1 MHRNPVPARDV
12 ASRSE
17 MWPVGAVAGT
27 QPFDDAAVM
36 GEFRTYLQRDK
47 GIDFSDE
54 AFDAEGDYI
63 RDYLRY
69 TLISQYHGEGV
80 ARQAVMEADLP
91 LATAVSMLNEADT
104 LADLF
109 RLADRARQVQA
120 DPTGAK
126 TALEDGSA
134 KPDPMLLDRST
145 PR

>member
-1 MHRNPVPARDV
+1 MD
-12 ASRSE
+12 
-17 MWPVGAVAGT
+17 
-27 QPFDDAAVM
+27 
-36 GEFRTYLQRDK
+36 EFRTYLQRDK

-91 LATAVSMLNEADT
+91 LATAVDMLNEADT

-109 RLADRARQVQA
+109 RLADRARQAQA
-120 DPTGAK
+120 DQVGAE
-126 TALEDGSA
+126 TALEDGSEPA
-134 KPDPMLLDRST
+134 DPMLLDRST

>member
-1 MHRNPVPARDV
+1 M
-12 ASRSE
+12 E
-17 MWPVGAVAGT
+17 
-27 QPFDDAAVM
+27 
-36 GEFRTYLQRDK
+36 EFRTYLRQEK

-54 AFDAEGDYI
+54 AFDAENDYV

-91 LATAVSMLNEADT
+91 LAMAVELLNEADT

-109 RLADRARQVQA
+109 RLADRARQARADQA
-120 DPTGAK
+120 GSE
-126 TALEDGSA
+126 TALENGPEKA
-134 KPDPMLLDRST
+134 DPMLLDRST